1 MKKLVTTFS
10 LLLVISFAFFVPSFA
25 NNNNYLNELT
35 HYAVWKQ
42 SQKITVWVQPSPY
55 APGIYDAFR
64 EWMIAGGGCLKFVDA
79 NTKNNA
85 NVRVYFVERLSGN
98 KAGVTHHRSVG
109 KYMLSAD
116 VTIGYKDLY
125 KDRYLSKEEI
135 YAVAV
140 HEIGHALGI
149 MGHSSDRNDIMYP
162 NTNNIGIHA
171 SARDFNTIREFYCSG
186 KYD

>member
-1 MKKLVTTFS
+1 MTDLVSGVFS
-10 LLLVISFAFFVPSFA
+10 DDDFVLATLQAQMQAKVSRLVEASS
-25 NNNNYLNELT
+25 
-35 HYAVWKQ
+35 
-42 SQKITVWVQPSPY
+42 
-55 APGIYDAFR
+55 
-64 EWMIAGGGCLKFVDA
+64 
-79 NTKNNA
+79 
-85 NVRVYFVERLSGN
+85 
-98 KAGVTHHRSVG
+98 
-109 KYMLSAD
+109 
-116 VTIGYKDLY
+116 
-125 KDRYLSKEEI
+125 LSKEEI